1 MWELDYKEG
10 WAPRNWSFWTVV
22 LEKTL
27 ESPLDCKEIKQ
38 VHPKGNQS
46 WICVGRTD
54 VEAETPIL
62 WPPYVKNWLI
72 RKRPWCWGRLKA
84 GEGDKRGWDGWMASP
99 TQQTWVWINSRS
111 WWRTGRPGLL
121 QSMRLQRVGHRWATE
136 LTDWTDVP
144 TTNSTTPPAAV
155 SYSLSALPTHRYP
168 WNV

>member
-1 MWELDYKEG
+1 MNSLGVTNAFEELMLLNCGVGEDFG
-10 WAPRNWSFWTVV
+10 
-22 LEKTL
+22 
-27 ESPLDCKEIKQ
+27 ESLGQQGEPTI
-38 VHPKGNQS
+38 HPKGNQS
-46 WICVGRTD
+46 WIFMGRTD